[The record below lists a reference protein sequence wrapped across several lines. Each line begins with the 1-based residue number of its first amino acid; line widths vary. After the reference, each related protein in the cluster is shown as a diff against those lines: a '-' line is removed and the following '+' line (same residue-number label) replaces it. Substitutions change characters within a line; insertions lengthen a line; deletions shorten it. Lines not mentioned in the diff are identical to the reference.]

1 MLLALALLAACD
13 KTDDHDHDD
22 TDVEDTDPVEPDDTD
37 VVVDDTD
44 DGAAAPTYTFA
55 SRFGDGSSVAY
66 DGQTFRL
73 ILIEDL
79 KSHVGGMTS
88 RLDGGWFPAAG
99 DVTAE
104 LQFYLAFDSET
115 SGGLAHGRATTPGP
129 VQTTY
134 DDLSSG
140 KDLWGKLAGND
151 AVGQHEDWTTAL
163 LGAPGYTS
171 PEGLVRA
178 WVAELDAAAVAWS
191 NGDYPLAP
199 GGGAVASVYLTADGR
214 DLQQLLQK
222 FLLGAVAWSQAA
234 DDYLDDDLEGK
245 GLNADNTAAEDGKPW
260 SPLEHAWDEGFGYL
274 GAARTYGGWD
284 DALIAGAAVLDDH
297 PTDGAIDLLTE
308 ATFGHATAAAKRDL
322 GADIPQDWTADVW
335 AAFVDGRALITAA
348 DGPLD
353 PTQFGQLTQHRDDAL
368 SAWERTLA
376 ASVVHYLNALI
387 VDTEKVG
394 AGDYSFSDHAKH
406 FSELKGYA
414 LSLQFNPHSAMSDE
428 DQVTLHALLRAA
440 PELGDATARAAY
452 VADLLEARTMIGDAW
467 GFPDENLGDDHGLSG
482 W

>member
-1 MLLALALLAACD
+1 MLFALALLAACD
-13 KTDDHDHDD
+13 NPDAS
-22 TDVEDTDPVEPDDTD
+22 DPVTPDDTD
-37 VVVDDTD
+37 VADDTD
-44 DGAAAPTYTFA
+44 VPGAVTTYDFD

-79 KSHVGGMTS
+79 KSHVGGLTS
-88 RLDGGWFPAAG
+88 RLDSGWFPAAG

-104 LQFYLAFDSET
+104 LEFYLAFDSET
-115 SGGLAHGRATTPGP
+115 SGSVAHGRATTPAP
-129 VQTTY
+129 LQTSY
-134 DDLSSG
+134 DELSSG

-163 LGAPGYTS
+163 LGAPGHSS

-191 NGDYPLAP
+191 NGDYPRAP
-199 GGGAVASVYLTADGR
+199 GGGAVASVYVTADGR

-222 FLLGAVAWSQAA
+222 FLWGAIAWSQTA

-245 GLNADNTAAEDGKPW
+245 GINGDNTAAEDGKPW
-260 SPLEHAWDEGFGYL
+260 SALEHAWDEGFGYL
-274 GAARTYGGWD
+274 GAARSYGGWD
-284 DALIAGAAVLDDH
+284 DALSAGAAVLDDN
-297 PTDGAIDLLTE
+297 PADGAIDLLTE

-322 GADIPQDWTADVW
+322 GAVLPQDWTADLW
-335 AAFVDGRALITAA
+335 AAFVDGRALITAT
-348 DGPLD
+348 DGALD
-353 PTQFGQLTQHRDDAL
+353 ATQKGQLTQHRDDAL
-368 SAWERTLA
+368 LAWERTLA
-376 ASVVHYLNALI
+376 ASAVHYLNAVI
-387 VDTEKVG
+387 VHTNKVG
-394 AGDYSFSDHAKH
+394 AADYSFSDHAKH

-428 DQVTLHALLRAA
+428 DQATLHALLRAA
-440 PELGDATARAAY
+440 PELGDADARADY

-467 GFPDENLGDDHGLSG
+467 SLPAQNLGGDDGLGG